1 MFCFTVVDFGFA
13 FKLHSSLKKETPLLQ
28 TPPHKTHN
36 KTHIQYEEQRQKKEN
51 PNVVYFR
58 LTCND
63 FFEFYFSAQP
73 IKKSDQFSTNL
84 SALLIYIRELRYSEV
99 TASE

>member
-13 FKLHSSLKKETPLLQ
+13 FKLHSRLKKETPLLQ
-28 TPPHKTHN
+28 KKTHKTHN
-36 KTHIQYEEQRQKKEN
+36 KNHIQYEEQRQKKEN

-63 FFEFYFSAQP
+63 FFESYFSAQP
-73 IKKSDQFSTNL
+73 IKKVISFPQTFLHS
-84 SALLIYIRELRYSEV
+84 
-99 TASE
+99 